1 MIDRRALLAGL
12 ACSAAAHPLVTPVA
26 LAEAPGDAR
35 LVVIVLRGAMDGLD
49 VLRPVSDPAWAAL
62 GRPSDGHDAGFFAL
76 HPGLAPLM
84 PLWRA
89 GEMGAVHA
97 VSTPYRDG
105 RSHFDGQ
112 DLLEAGGAGQSDGWL
127 NRLVARFPGARARTA
142 FAVGRDA
149 LRILE
154 GPAPVAEWAPETR
167 LDLGPQARRLLSLVL
182 KGDPILGPAAEEA
195 MGLADA
201 TGDRARGEPPVV
213 ALARYAAA
221 RLTEET
227 RIAAFSMTGW
237 DTHRGQARAMERNL
251 GDLSQA
257 ILALRG
263 GLGPHWGR
271 TAVLAVTEFGR
282 TVRLNGS
289 GGTDHGTGGAMLTA
303 GGALSGGRVVADW
316 PGLAEAA
323 LLDGRDLRPTRD
335 MRAHLAWV
343 LRDLFSVETGVLER
357 EVFPGLDM
365 GARSGVVL

>member
-1 MIDRRALLAGL
+1 MMNRRTLLAGL

-49 VLRPVSDPAWAAL
+49 VVRPVGDPAWSAL
-62 GRPSDGHDAGFFAL
+62 GRPGDGHGTGFFAL
-76 HPGLAPLM
+76 HPALAPLL

-112 DLLEAGGAGQSDGWL
+112 DLLEAGGAGVRDGWL
-127 NRLVARFPGARARTA
+127 NRLVARIPGARARTA

-167 LDLGPQARRLLSLVL
+167 LDLGPQARRLLSLIL
-182 KGDPILGPAAEEA
+182 EPDPLLGPAAEEA
-195 MGLADA
+195 MALADA
-201 TGDRARGEPPVV
+201 TGRRLRGEPPAVT
-213 ALARYAAA
+213 LARYAAE

-237 DTHRGQARAMERNL
+237 DTHRGQPRAMDRNL
-251 GDLSQA
+251 AELSEA
-257 ILALRG
+257 ILALRT
-263 GLGPHWGR
+263 GLGTHWAR

-303 GGALSGGRVVADW
+303 GGALAGGQVLADW
-316 PGLAEAA
+316 PGLAEAD
-323 LLDGRDLRPTRD
+323 LVDRRDLRPTRD
-335 MRAHLAWV
+335 LRAHLAWV
-343 LRDLFSVETGVLER
+343 IRDLFGVPAADLEGAL
-357 EVFPGLDM
+357 FPGLEM
-365 GARSGVVL
+365 GKRSGLLL